1 MYAKRHSGGVRERTK
16 ARQHIFEKITS
27 ALGEPL
33 RKQLDALLVVQDAPY
48 SDLHR
53 LKQAPQSPSPPAA
66 LKLIDKLKHIEAMA
80 VLDLDLSWLNN
91 NYQRSLARYVRRCT
105 ASRLRELAEER
116 RYAILVCFLHQLYQS
131 TVDDLVTIFH
141 AGRSMGFPAR

>member
-116 RYAILVCFLHQLYQS
+116 RYAVLVCFLLICIS
-131 TVDDLVTIFH
+131 RAI
-141 AGRSMGFPAR
+141 S